1 METRN
6 KKTRSQIRKRDP
18 QASRRRLLEA
28 AIDVVGRSGP
38 EAASVDDIC
47 RRAEL
52 NKRMVYHYFGSKE
65 GLYREALRT
74 VYDDFAGVEIALA
87 HMLLPPEELLETIV
101 RRYHA
106 FLAEHPE
113 SVRLISF
120 ENLHGGRVAKQLGLE
135 GKKAQIATALQLAL
149 QKGQAERRFREGIDA
164 TELLV
169 SIFSLCFFYFSNQ
182 YTMGQFLG
190 LDSLAQRTDMESHIR
205 HVVSLLL
212 HGIARRGTT

>member
-1 METRN
+1 METRH
-6 KKTRSQIRKRDP
+6 KQTGSQTRKRDP
-18 QASRRRLLEA
+18 QASRRLLLEA
-28 AIDVVGRSGP
+28 AIDVFGRSGP

-47 RRAEL
+47 RRAGL

-74 VYDDFAGVEIALA
+74 VYDEFAGVEIALA
-87 HMLLPPEELLETIV
+87 HMLLPPEELLETLV

-120 ENLHGGRVAKQLGLE
+120 ENLHGGRVARQLALE

-190 LDSLAQRTDMESHIR
+190 LDSLAHRTDMESHIR

-212 HGIARRGTT
+212 HGIARRGTA

>member
-1 METRN
+1 METRH
-6 KKTRSQIRKRDP
+6 KQTGSQTRKRDP

-28 AIDVVGRSGP
+28 AIDVFGRSGP

-47 RRAEL
+47 RRAGL

-74 VYDDFAGVEIALA
+74 VYDEFAGVEIALA
-87 HMLLPPEELLETIV
+87 HMLLPPEELLETLV

-120 ENLHGGRVAKQLGLE
+120 ENLHGGRVARQLALE

-190 LDSLAQRTDMESHIR
+190 LDSLAHRTDMESHIR

>member
-28 AIDVVGRSGP
+28 AIDVCGRSGP

>member
-28 AIDVVGRSGP
+28 AIDVFGRSGP